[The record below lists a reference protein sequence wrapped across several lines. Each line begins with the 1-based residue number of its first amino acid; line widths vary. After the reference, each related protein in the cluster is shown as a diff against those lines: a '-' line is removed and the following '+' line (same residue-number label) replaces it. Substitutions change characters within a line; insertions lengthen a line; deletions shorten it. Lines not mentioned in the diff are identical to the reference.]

1 MIEKILSDENIKTAY
16 NRKKYMREHWKEI
29 KQQIRERK
37 YKPRPVLMVEVP
49 KSNGEIRKLEILTVV
64 NRVIEQAIIKLLE
77 YYNNGYV

>member
-1 MIEKILSDENIKTAY
+1 
-16 NRKKYMREHWKEI
+16 MREHWKEI

-64 NRVIEQAIIKLLE
+64 NRVIAQAIIKLLE